1 MTTFTRLALIVVVSI
16 CTLNIFPI
24 AIKNDLPLLID
35 ADPQYSG
42 FKEAKVYIQGKSV
55 PFNHTINTCSKN
67 GCYSIEIKIPAD
79 YAARLA
85 GKELSSFSQKI
96 LSLLRCY
103 LHITYKPENN
113 DETHYLT
120 DILIEKTTNAR
131 YTVYPRGILSITV
144 YVEN

>member
-1 MTTFTRLALIVVVSI
+1 MNILRSTVFLIHLLTTF
-16 CTLNIFPI
+16 NILPI
-24 AIKNDLPLLID
+24 IIKNDLGLLID

-42 FKEAKVYIQGKSV
+42 FKEAKVYIQGESV
-55 PFNHTINTCSKN
+55 PFNHTINTYNKN

-85 GKELSSFSQKI
+85 GKELSSFSQKF

-103 LHITYKPENN
+103 LHITYKTENN